1 MYRLRRC
8 VQEDYSYL
16 EMLLKSRDLVDICRG
31 TEFAGFMHEN
41 RRLPS

>member
-1 MYRLRRC
+1 MYRLKRC
-8 VQEDYSYL
+8 VQKDYYL
-16 EMLLKSRDLVDICRG
+16 EMLLKSSDLVDTCSG